1 MAFRQKRIPT
11 RYNHHTIPLKK
22 VLQAQTKSCLAKS
35 ENQDEDPCPNLP
47 KFIIFL
53 TSHDFL
59 SFGCYNKKLSLPNH
73 HQLCI
78 KKTTTTGSPI

>member
-22 VLQAQTKSCLAKS
+22 VLQAQTKS

-47 KFIIFL
+47 KFMIFL

-59 SFGCYNKKLSLPNH
+59 SFGCYNRKISLPNH
-73 HQLCI
+73 SQLCI